1 MMIRHCVLLKFQAGT
16 SREIMDEAATGIR
29 ALPEYIPE
37 IASYSVGFDAKLR
50 DDNYDLAVVGDF
62 ASSDDYLVYASHP
75 KHLEVISELLAPHLE
90 EGALFSMNGIRNEF
104 FESKLKQMIV

>member
-16 SREIMDEAATGIR
+16 SEEIMNEAARGIQ

-50 DDNYDLAVVGDF
+50 EDNYDLAVVGDF
-62 ASSDDYLVYASHP
+62 SSSDDYLVYASHP
-75 KHLEVISELLAPHLE
+75 KHLEVISELLAPYLE
-90 EGALFSMNGIRNEF
+90 GSSAVQYEYDSE
-104 FESKLKQMIV
+104 